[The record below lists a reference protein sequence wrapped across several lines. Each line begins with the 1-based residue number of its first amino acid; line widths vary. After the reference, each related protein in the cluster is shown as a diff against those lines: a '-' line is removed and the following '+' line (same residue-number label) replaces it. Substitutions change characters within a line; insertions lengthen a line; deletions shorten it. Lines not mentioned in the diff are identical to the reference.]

1 MKKFAIVGF
10 GSRGQ
15 LFGRLIRD
23 DETAQLYAV
32 AEPIRHSREK
42 AQNEFGVPAE
52 RCYGDAEGFFAQ
64 GKICDAVFIC
74 TQDCQHYGHVMKA
87 LSLGYDVC
95 LEKPAAVSLRECESI
110 RDTAQ
115 KLGRKVML
123 THVLRYS
130 PFFLKIKELIDG
142 GALGE
147 VATINLTENVA
158 YWHFALS
165 YVRGPWRD
173 TAKSTPAIIAKCC
186 HDLDLIVW
194 LMGGECSYVNS
205 YGGLFYYNREH
216 APEGSAD
223 YCVDCDP
230 VVKENCL
237 YNAFKIYPE
246 RVKTAVV
253 GGTAAVS
260 QDDVLDVISNRE
272 HIWGRCVYRCDNDA
286 ADHQVVNM
294 QFSNGATAHLTMTAF
309 SERCYRFIKVHGTQG
324 EIYGDLEEAILYY
337 TPYGKPQQIIDVN
350 KLSEIELNDGHG
362 GGDYYLYKDFYDY
375 IDGKPTSV
383 SRTSI
388 EASIESHLIGF
399 AAEESRASNGKNMP
413 IRRKTI

>member
-15 LFGRLIRD
+15 RFGGFIQADRA
-23 DETAQLYAV
+23 AQFYAV
-32 AEPIRHSREK
+32 AEPVQHSREK
-42 AQNEFGVPAE
+42 AHNEFDVSVD
-52 RCYGDAEGFFAQ
+52 RCYRDADEFFAQ

-74 TQDCQHYGHVMKA
+74 TQDAQHYDHVMKA

-95 LEKPAAVSLRECESI
+95 LEKPAAVNIEQCESI
-110 RDTAQ
+110 RNTAN

-147 VATINLTENVA
+147 IATINLTENVA

-173 TAKSTPAIIAKCC
+173 TKLSTPAIIAKCC

-194 LMGGECSYVNS
+194 MMSGKHCTDVSS
-205 YGGLFYYNREH
+205 YGNLFYYNEAH
-216 APEGSAD
+216 APEGSAN

-230 VVKENCL
+230 SVKEKCL

-246 RVKTAVV
+246 RVQTAVV
-253 GGTAAVS
+253 GGTSAVTEEN
-260 QDDVLDVISNRE
+260 VLAVISGRE
-272 HIWGRCVYRCDNDA
+272 HIWGRCIYRCDNDA
-286 ADHQVVNM
+286 VDHQVVNM

-324 EIYGDLEEAILYY
+324 EVYGNLDEGILYY
-337 TPYGKPQQIIDVN
+337 TPYGKEQQIIDVN
-350 KLSEIELNDGHG
+350 KLSEIDLNDGHG

-388 EASIESHLIGF
+388 DASIESHLIGF
-399 AAEESRASNGKNMP
+399 GAEESRLNGGKSIK
-413 IRRKTI
+413 IRRT